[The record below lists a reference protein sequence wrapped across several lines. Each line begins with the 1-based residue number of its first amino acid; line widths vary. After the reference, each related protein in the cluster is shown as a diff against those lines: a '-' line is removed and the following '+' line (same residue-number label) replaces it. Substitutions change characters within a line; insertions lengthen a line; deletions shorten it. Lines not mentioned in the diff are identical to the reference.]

1 MCVLLYILIIVIDIA
16 IIIMCTYEIF
26 DGENSFCNILIIT
39 LGTLSL
45 MLLFYSIFLEMS

>member
-16 IIIMCTYEIF
+16 MIIMSAYEIF
-26 DGENSFCNILIIT
+26 DGDNSFGNILTIT

-45 MLLFYSIFLEMS
+45 MLLFYSIFLEMT

>member
-16 IIIMCTYEIF
+16 MIIMSADEIF
-26 DGENSFCNILIIT
+26 DGDNSFGNILTIT

-45 MLLFYSIFLEMS
+45 MLLFYSIFLEMT